1 MTGRQKSKLTA
12 VIKTGC
18 RFAQSRHRAKKEHG
32 GKSPFIHS
40 VGSFGKVVYRLWPLL
55 EWMRRNGVDDIEE
68 LNSTVLSH
76 YLADQFLYHKE
87 KGNDR
92 HTFQAEL
99 SAVAKL
105 EDCLTAF
112 SEIHRSSPR
121 KYDFSDA
128 LKEYRKRARILGKK
142 ERSQSRALPRPLD
155 VIDCLDNP
163 RHTLMAEFQL
173 HTGCR
178 TEGIGA
184 PQRAYPGSAHLR
196 PDNFMQPEGGDI
208 LTPVPDPITRQPV
221 HYFWTVEKGGRL
233 AWKHCPLP
241 LAERFFQYC
250 EAHPEGLTD
259 KYAVYLKALNRAMKL
274 TGQAARGRGTHSL
287 RFNFAQTRYLNCVH
301 SGMGDEEAKL
311 FVSREMSHSR
321 PCITGGYL
329 G

>member
-1 MTGRQKSKLTA
+1 MKGSLRTQLTGI
-12 VIKTGC
+12 IKASC
-18 RFAQSRHRAKKEHG
+18 RFGQSRHQAKKEHG

-40 VGSFGKVVYRLWPLL
+40 VGSFEKIIRRLWPLL
-55 EWMRRNGVDDIEE
+55 DWLMENGIKDIEA
-68 LNSTVLSH
+68 LNDLLLMC
-76 YLADQFLYHKE
+76 YLEARLVYHLE
-87 KGNDR
+87 KGNAC

-99 SAVAKL
+99 SALAKL
-105 EDCLTAF
+105 ETCLNAF
-112 SEIHRSSPR
+112 SGIHRSSPR
-121 KYDFSDA
+121 KYDFSDP
-128 LKEYRKRARILGKK
+128 LKEFRKRVRTLGKK
-142 ERSQSRALPRPLD
+142 ERSQSRALPRPLEL
-155 VIDCLDNP
+155 IACLDNP

-184 PQRAYPGSAHLR
+184 PQRDYPGSNRLR
-196 PDNFMQPEGGDI
+196 PENFMQPEGGDI

-221 HYFWTVEKGGRL
+221 HRFWTVEKGGKL

-250 EAHPEGLTD
+250 ETHPEGLTD
-259 KYAVYLKALNRAMKL
+259 KYTAYLKALNKAMKL
-274 TGQAARGRGTHSL
+274 TGQDGNGRGTHSL
-287 RFNFAQTRYLNCVH
+287 RFNFAQTRYLNCMH

-321 PCITGGYL
+321 PSVTGGYL